1 MPVGEGLGVRDP
13 DAPPPGSKSFGRAVA
28 PATGQDRYVY
38 VMKIPRYTAYRLFR
52 AVAVLLAIVA
62 VTGCTLMSTAAFYGG
77 MYRAHRAGVRFRRS
91 YEHLQIDVPFS
102 SRSDVTLDLY
112 GQPDGNGYPVLIF
125 VHGGGWNSYD
135 KELFTPVA
143 MQLLPEKMVV
153 VIPDYTLYPE
163 ATYQQMAREVAD
175 ATAWALQNIEAYG
188 GDPARVYLS
197 GHSAGA
203 HLSGLV
209 SYDPRWLADTGHS
222 TDEIRGWIGLSG
234 VYDTERHAAGR
245 QSLGLESPIMTAVM
259 QGPEGFAA
267 ASPQTYAALG
277 TGPPAW
283 LIHGDADETVP
294 AAESEHM
301 SAALRTAGVETE
313 LIIYPGAGHSDFLF
327 GALRDDEAQVILDI
341 GRIVRQ

>member
-1 MPVGEGLGVRDP
+1 MTIF
-13 DAPPPGSKSFGRAVA
+13 A
-28 PATGQDRYVY
+28 
-38 VMKIPRYTAYRLFR
+38 VMKNQRASTYRLFQ
-52 AVAVLLAIVA
+52 ATALVLAILT
-62 VTGCTLMSTAAFYGG
+62 VTSCTLLGTAAFYGG
-77 MYRAHRAGVRFRRS
+77 MYRAHRAGVRFRRT

-102 SRSDVTLDLY
+102 NHSDVMLDLY
-112 GQPDGNGYPVLIF
+112 GQPEGAGYPVLIF
-125 VHGGGWNSYD
+125 VHGGGWSSYD

-143 MQLLPEKMVV
+143 MQLLPQKMVV

-175 ATAWALQNIEAYG
+175 ATAWVLENIAAHG
-188 GDPARVYLS
+188 GDPQRVYLS

-222 TDEIRGWIGLSG
+222 TDDIRGYIGLSG
-234 VYDTERHAAGR
+234 VYDTARHAAHR
-245 QSLGLESPIMTAVM
+245 ESLGLESPIMTAVM

-267 ASPQTYAALG
+267 ASPETYAALG

-294 AAESEHM
+294 LAESEHM
-301 SAALRTAGVETE
+301 SAALRAAGVETE
-313 LIIYPGAGHSDFLF
+313 IIIYPGAGHSDFLF
-327 GALRDDEAQVILDI
+327 GALRDDEAPVILDI

>member
-1 MPVGEGLGVRDP
+1 M
-13 DAPPPGSKSFGRAVA
+13 F
-28 PATGQDRYVY
+28 T
-38 VMKIPRYTAYRLFR
+38 VMKNLRSNAYRLIR
-52 AVAVLLAIVA
+52 AAALVLAIAA
-62 VTGCTLMSTAAFYGG
+62 VTGCALLSAAGYYASL
-77 MYRAHRAGVRFRRS
+77 YRAHRAGERFRRT
-91 YEHLQIDVPFS
+91 YEHLRIDVPFS
-102 SRSDVTLDLY
+102 DHSAVTLDLY
-112 GQPDGNGYPVLIF
+112 GQPDGSGYPVLIF
-125 VHGGGWNSYD
+125 VHGGGWNSYN

-143 MQLLPEKMVV
+143 MQLLPQKLVV

-175 ATAWALQNIEAYG
+175 AAAWVFENIAAYG

-234 VYDTERHAAGR
+234 VYDTARHAAR
-245 QSLGLESPIMTAVM
+245 REALGLESPIMTAVM

-267 ASPQTYAALG
+267 ASPETYAALG
-277 TGPPAW
+277 TGPPGW

-294 AAESEHM
+294 VAESVHM
-301 SAALRTAGVETE
+301 SAALRAAGVETE

-327 GALRDDEAQVILDI
+327 GALSHDEAQVIVDI